1 MLLQY
6 KNQQSCERGFRF
18 LKDPL
23 FLTSNVFVKNPKR
36 IETMGMLMGL
46 CLLVYNIG
54 QRMVRK
60 ELVTQG
66 KKVKKPE
73 GKLTD
78 QPTLKLIFKMFKGIH
93 LVKLSGK
100 IMIGKIN
107 DELLTILKYFTVYCQ
122 NYYQ

>member
-1 MLLQY
+1 
-6 KNQQSCERGFRF
+6 
-18 LKDPL
+18 
-23 FLTSNVFVKNPKR
+23 
-36 IETMGMLMGL
+36 MGMLMGL

-60 ELVTQG
+60 ELVAQG
-66 KKVKKPE
+66 KKIKKPE

-100 IMIGKIN
+100 IIISNIN
-107 DELLTILKYFTVYCQ
+107 AELLNILKYFTVYCQ